1 MASHMAYLPLV
12 SSPVARK
19 RYTSPT
25 TAMVRP
31 SVGLRITGVEGLLIS
46 SYSTNEGRLFSSNT
60 HGVRPSRHQP
70 HRNLA
75 VPCVD

>member
-1 MASHMAYLPLV
+1 MASHMAYLPSV

-31 SVGLRITGVEGLLIS
+31 SVGFRRVGGWVMVIL
-46 SYSTNEGRLFSSNT
+46 LFSMPLRATTAQITAVILATNRATPKS
-60 HGVRPSRHQP
+60 PSV
-70 HRNLA
+70 A
-75 VPCVD
+75 